1 MDTNTYKIKLEEE
14 KKLLMEE
21 LGSLG
26 KVDKTGDWEATPE
39 VSLKN
44 QDVEDDGDMA
54 ERSEDYE
61 ERSSVLDPLE
71 IRLADVN
78 KALSKIEKGDYG
90 ICESCGNNIEE
101 DRLEANPSAKTCK
114 ACMDKVI

>member
-1 MDTNTYKIKLEEE
+1 MDTNKYKTKLDEE
-14 KKLLMEE
+14 KKLLIEE

-26 KVDKTGDWEATPE
+26 KVDKTGDWEAVPDTE
-39 VSLKN
+39 VN
-44 QDVEDDGDMA
+44 TQDVQDDGDMA

-71 IRLADVN
+71 IRLADIN

-114 ACMDKVI
+114 ACMEKIM